1 MTLRQLRISTKLK
14 QIDMAKQLG
23 IRESTISMWE
33 KGKSY
38 PSIPTIYKL
47 AKILKVT
54 PEEVFKS
61 FEVKEIWWK
70 LIQELK

>member
-1 MTLRQLRISTKLK
+1 MTLKQLRISTNMK
-14 QIDMAKQLG
+14 QFELAKSLNLQT
-23 IRESTISMWE
+23 STVSMWE

-38 PSIPTIYKL
+38 PSIPTIYKI

-61 FEVKEIWWK
+61 FEVKEDSN
-70 LIQELK
+70 EL

>member
-47 AKILKVT
+47 AKILEVT

-61 FEVKEIWWK
+61 FEVKEI
-70 LIQELK
+70 